1 MANLDLPGNRAGLDE
16 HVPFLPL
23 VTLRKNVGVRA
34 ECKSKAGKDL
44 TVVLSALQDKVYE
57 NAEAQA
63 KLFMEYVH
71 SSKDEADDF
80 DFEGDRQYDGGSY
93 DTAFAGNTK
102 HDQA

>member
-1 MANLDLPGNRAGLDE
+1 MY
-16 HVPFLPL
+16 
-23 VTLRKNVGVRA
+23 T
-34 ECKSKAGKDL
+34 
-44 TVVLSALQDKVYE
+44 

-63 KLFMEYVH
+63 KLFMEYVN

-93 DTAFAGNTK
+93 DSEFAGNTK

>member
-1 MANLDLPGNRAGLDE
+1 MIRASSFAVCGWLA
-16 HVPFLPL
+16 H
-23 VTLRKNVGVRA
+23 RI
-34 ECKSKAGKDL
+34 KAGKDVTDSL
-44 TVVLSALQDKVYE
+44 CAVQDKVYA

-93 DTAFAGNTK
+93 DTAFSGNTK

>member
-1 MANLDLPGNRAGLDE
+1 MWLACVKQVKGRQG
-16 HVPFLPL
+16 FQ
-23 VTLRKNVGVRA
+23 
-34 ECKSKAGKDL
+34 
-44 TVVLSALQDKVYE
+44 VVLCAVQDKVYE

-80 DFEGDRQYDGGSY
+80 DFEGDRSYDGGSY

>member
-1 MANLDLPGNRAGLDE
+1 MIVCA
-16 HVPFLPL
+16 V
-23 VTLRKNVGVRA
+23 
-34 ECKSKAGKDL
+34 
-44 TVVLSALQDKVYE
+44 QDKVYA

-93 DTAFAGNTK
+93 DGAFAGNTK
-102 HDQA
+102 HGQA

>member
-1 MANLDLPGNRAGLDE
+1 MKQVKGRQG
-16 HVPFLPL
+16 FQ
-23 VTLRKNVGVRA
+23 
-34 ECKSKAGKDL
+34 
-44 TVVLSALQDKVYE
+44 VVLCAVQDKVYE

-80 DFEGDRQYDGGSY
+80 DFEGDRSYDGGSY